1 MEYKVQITDE
11 AGNIRQYIVSRSSS
25 SEDKSLNDFIL
36 EALQI
41 SEDKRKLP
49 LKTQCP
55 NGLEVYPSIK
65 MKFEN
70 YGSPLLGDK
79 LEAMM
84 ITRHDIVTGK
94 QIGRAHV

>member
-1 MEYKVQITDE
+1 MKYNITITDE
-11 AGNIRQYIVSRSSS
+11 NNEVYHFIVNRSEQG
-25 SEDKSLNDFIL
+25 EDKTLNDFIL
-36 EALQI
+36 QALEI

-70 YGSPLLGDK
+70 FGNPLIGDK
-79 LEAMM
+79 LEAMF
-84 ITRHDIVTGK
+84 ITWRK
-94 QIGRAHV
+94 

>member
-1 MEYKVQITDE
+1 MIDRNTNVQITDE

-41 SEDKRKLP
+41 SEDKRKIP

-84 ITRHDIVTGK
+84 ITWRD
-94 QIGRAHV
+94 

>member
-11 AGNIRQYIVSRSSS
+11 AGNIRQYNVSCSSS

-49 LKTQCP
+49 LKIQCP

-79 LEAMM
+79 LEAMY
-84 ITRHDIVTGK
+84 ITWRDGL
-94 QIGRAHV
+94 

>member
-11 AGNIRQYIVSRSSS
+11 AGNVFLYDVSRSSC
-25 SEDKSLNDFIL
+25 SEKTLNDFIL

-49 LKTQCP
+49 LKIQCP

-70 YGSPLLGDK
+70 YGSPILGDK
-79 LEAMM
+79 LEAMH
-84 ITRHDIVTGK
+84 ITWRD
-94 QIGRAHV
+94 

>member
-11 AGNIRQYIVSRSSS
+11 AGNIHQYNVSRSSS

-49 LKTQCP
+49 VKIQCP

-79 LEAMM
+79 LEAMY
-84 ITRHDIVTGK
+84 ITWRD
-94 QIGRAHV
+94 

>member
-11 AGNIRQYIVSRSSS
+11 AGNVGQYVISCSSS
-25 SEDKSLNDFIL
+25 FEDKSLNDFIL

-41 SEDKRKLP
+41 SEDKRKMP
-49 LKTQCP
+49 LLIQCP

-70 YGSPLLGDK
+70 FGSPILGDK
-79 LEAMM
+79 LESMH
-84 ITRHDIVTGK
+84 ITWRD
-94 QIGRAHV
+94 

>member
-1 MEYKVQITDE
+1 MKFQIIVLSESGERISAYNLQKSENDE
-11 AGNIRQYIVSRSSS
+11 PKN
-25 SEDKSLNDFIL
+25 LNDFII

-49 LKTQCP
+49 LKMQCP

-70 YGSPLLGDK
+70 YGSAITGDK
-79 LEAMM
+79 LESMM
-84 ITRHDIVTGK
+84 IHWK
-94 QIGRAHV
+94 

>member
-1 MEYKVQITDE
+1 MEYNVKITDE
-11 AGNIRQYIVSRSSS
+11 SGKSIEYVISRSSFD
-25 SEDKSLNDFIL
+25 EKKSLNHFIL

-49 LKTQCP
+49 FIIQCP

-65 MKFEN
+65 MKFKD

-79 LEAMM
+79 LEAMLVSW
-84 ITRHDIVTGK
+84 R
-94 QIGRAHV
+94 

>member
-1 MEYKVQITDE
+1 MKYKVQLTDE
-11 AGNIRQYIVSRSSS
+11 AGKVFLYDVSCSSS
-25 SEDKSLNDFIL
+25 DEEKNLNDFIL

-65 MKFEN
+65 MKFKN

-79 LEAMM
+79 LEAMH
-84 ITRHDIVTGK
+84 ITWRD
-94 QIGRAHV
+94 